1 MPCFSAVI
9 CQRSILSAETIKK
22 LVTPLTCDKDM
33 AVYIDGKFAGNG
45 EAGIRPLRLGSCDQ
59 ISAIFLLY
67 YGLLLKECQQWI
79 KPIVN
84 ATCEAPGT
92 EE

>member
-1 MPCFSAVI
+1 
-9 CQRSILSAETIKK
+9 
-22 LVTPLTCDKDM
+22 M

-45 EAGIRPLRLGSCDQ
+45 EAGIRPLRLGSRDQ

-67 YGLLLKECQQWI
+67 YGLLLKECQRWI